1 MKKIILF
8 IFLIQAPVIM
18 LQAQGNSQPDSSLII
33 TLNQQIDN
41 YVVQRNTA
49 ALDNLYADD
58 FVFSHGSGRIEGK
71 PGWFKS
77 VAKGGFVMRQHDS
90 VTVEMHP
97 GIAVVRGKLSVYKKT
112 EKENSKYHLKYVR
125 VFAFR
130 NGQWQ
135 LISHVTV
142 WEQHEAG

>member
-1 MKKIILF
+1 MKKILLLF
-8 IFLIQAPVIM
+8 FIPLSQIYT
-18 LQAQGNSQPDSSLII
+18 LQAQVNPQSDSSLLI

-41 YVVQRNTA
+41 YVVLRNTD
-49 ALDNLYADD
+49 ALDKLYAGD

-77 VAKGGFVMRQHDS
+77 VLKGNFLLRQHDS

-97 GIAVVRGKLSVYKKT
+97 GIAVVRGKLIVQKKE
-112 EKENSKYHLKYVR
+112 EKRTSRYYLKYVR
-125 VFAFR
+125 VYALR
-130 NGQWQ
+130 DKNWQ

-142 WEQHEAG
+142 WEYHEPG

>member
-1 MKKIILF
+1 
-8 IFLIQAPVIM
+8 M
-18 LQAQGNSQPDSSLII
+18 LQAQENSSSDSSLLL

-41 YVVQRNTA
+41 FVVLRNTA
-49 ALDNLYADD
+49 ALDKLYAND

-71 PGWFKS
+71 QGWFVS

-97 GIAVVRGKLSVYKKT
+97 GIAVVRGRLSVYKKT

-125 VFAFR
+125 VFALR
-130 NGQWQ
+130 DKQWQ